1 MHHKEIEEQ
10 PAVAGTSVSVL
21 DEDLKRE
28 RDIEEGSTSVES
40 DGPTIDDPNIVNW
53 DSPDD
58 PANPQNWSMKKKT
71 ITVVI
76 VSSITFVTPLA
87 SSIFAP
93 SIDQVMSEFHSTNE
107 QLASFIVSV
116 YLIGYCFGPLA
127 IAPLSEMY
135 GRLPLYHICNV
146 LFIIFNVA
154 CALAPNLG
162 GLIAFRLLAGL
173 AGSCPLT
180 IGAGSLA
187 DMISREKRGA
197 AMSSWALGP
206 LFGPVIGPIG
216 KSIFVL
222 CESQAKTDEPSWWIS
237 LASQELAMVVLG
249 RVYHCKQTYRIG
261 KVSKLTEQKT
271 GAITVF
277 AFLFMRET
285 YAYAIL
291 EKKAKKLRKET
302 GNPKLRSALDKGTTT
317 KELFSLAMVRPTKML
332 LFAPIVSLLS
342 LYMALVYGYLYLLFT
357 AMPSLF
363 EGEYHFSRGSV
374 GLSYLGIGTGS
385 ILGLVIAGAT
395 SDPMVRYL
403 AKKNGGDVKPEYR
416 LPFMFIACIIIPAGL
431 FLFGWSAEYKTH
443 WILPIVGTAFL
454 GCGMIIV
461 FMAISVYLVDAY
473 IEYAASAIAASTVLR
488 SLVGAL
494 LPLAGRSMYK
504 SLGYGWG
511 TSLLGF
517 IAAAA
522 IPLPLIFYKYGEK
535 IRSRN
540 LFDAKF

>member
-1 MHHKEIEEQ
+1 MKHVEVDDQ
-10 PAVAGTSVSVL
+10 LVSAATPAPIPE
-21 DEDLKRE
+21 EDLKKSE
-28 RDIEEGSTSVES
+28 RDLEEGSTSVEFDDPPS
-40 DGPTIDDPNIVNW
+40 DDPNIVNW
-53 DSPDD
+53 DGPDD

-71 ITVVI
+71 INVI
-76 VSSITFVTPLA
+76 LVSSVTFVTPLA

-93 SIDQVMSEFHSTNE
+93 SIDQVMREFHSTNE

-116 YLIGYCFGPLA
+116 YLLGYCFGPLV

-146 LFIIFNVA
+146 LFVAFTVA
-154 CALAPNLG
+154 CAKAPNLG

-187 DMISREKRGA
+187 DMISKEKRGA

-206 LFGPVIGPIG
+206 LFGPVIGPIAG
-216 KSIFVL
+216 GYLSA
-222 CESQAKTDEPSWWIS
+222 AKGWRWSFW
-237 LASQELAMVVLG
+237 VVAI
-249 RVYHCKQTYRIG
+249 VA
-261 KVSKLTEQKT
+261 
-271 GAITVF
+271 GAITIV
-277 AFLFMRET
+277 AFIFMRET
-285 YAYAIL
+285 YAYALL

-302 GNPKLRSALDKGTTT
+302 GNTKLRSILDNGTTT
-317 KELFSLAMVRPTKML
+317 KEVFRLAITRPTKML

-342 LYMALVYGYLYLLFT
+342 FYMALVYGYLYLLFT
-357 AMPSLF
+357 AMPTLF
-363 EGEYHFSRGSV
+363 EGEYHFSSGSV
-374 GLSYLGIGTGS
+374 GLSYIGLGVGSLTGLQEWWRAQARVS
-385 ILGLVIAGAT
+385 TSVHGGAC
-395 SDPMVRYL
+395 
-403 AKKNGGDVKPEYR
+403 
-416 LPFMFIACIIIPAGL
+416 FIVPAGL
-431 FLFGWSAEYKTH
+431 FMFGWSAEHKDH
-443 WILPIVGTAFL
+443 WIVPIIGTSFL

-461 FMAISVYLVDAY
+461 FMCISVYLVDAY
-473 IEYAASAIAASTVLR
+473 VQYAASAIAASTVLR

-522 IPLPLIFYKYGEK
+522 IPLPFIFYKYGER
-535 IRSRN
+535 IRRKN
-540 LFDAKF
+540 LFDVKF

>member
-1 MHHKEIEEQ
+1 MKHVEVDDQ
-10 PAVAGTSVSVL
+10 LVSAATAAPIPE
-21 DEDLKRE
+21 EDLKKSE
-28 RDIEEGSTSVES
+28 RDLEEGSTSVEFDDPPS
-40 DGPTIDDPNIVNW
+40 DDPNIVNW
-53 DSPDD
+53 DGPDD

-71 ITVVI
+71 INVI
-76 VSSITFVTPLA
+76 LVSSVTFVTPLA

-93 SIDQVMSEFHSTNE
+93 SIDQVMREFHSTNE

-116 YLIGYCFGPLA
+116 YLLGYCFGPLV

-146 LFIIFNVA
+146 LFVAFTVA
-154 CALAPNLG
+154 CAKAPNLG

-187 DMISREKRGA
+187 DMISKEKRGA

-206 LFGPVIGPIG
+206 LFGPVIGPIAG
-216 KSIFVL
+216 GYLSA
-222 CESQAKTDEPSWWIS
+222 AKGWRWSFW
-237 LASQELAMVVLG
+237 VVAI
-249 RVYHCKQTYRIG
+249 VA
-261 KVSKLTEQKT
+261 
-271 GAITVF
+271 GAITIV
-277 AFLFMRET
+277 AFIFMRET
-285 YAYAIL
+285 YAYALL

-302 GNPKLRSALDKGTTT
+302 GNTKLRSILDNGTTT
-317 KELFSLAMVRPTKML
+317 KEVFRLAITRPTKML

-342 LYMALVYGYLYLLFT
+342 FYMALVYGYLYLLFT
-357 AMPSLF
+357 AMPALF
-363 EGEYHFSRGSV
+363 EAEYHFSSGSV
-374 GLSYLGIGTGS
+374 GLSYIGLGVGS
-385 ILGLVIAGAT
+385 LTGLVISGASIDRFAQYLT
-395 SDPMVRYL
+395 S
-403 AKKNGGDVKPEYR
+403 KNGGEPKPEYR
-416 LPFMFIACIIIPAGL
+416 LPFMGGACFIVPAGL
-431 FLFGWSAEYKTH
+431 FMFGWSAEHKDH
-443 WILPIVGTAFL
+443 WIVPIIGTSFL

-461 FMAISVYLVDAY
+461 FMCISVYLVDAY
-473 IEYAASAIAASTVLR
+473 VQYAASAIAASTVLR

-522 IPLPLIFYKYGEK
+522 IPLPFIFYKYGER
-535 IRSRN
+535 IRRKN
-540 LFDAKF
+540 LFDVKF

>member
-1 MHHKEIEEQ
+1 MKHVEVDDQLVSAATPAPIPEEDFKK
-10 PAVAGTSVSVL
+10 S
-21 DEDLKRE
+21 E
-28 RDIEEGSTSVES
+28 RDLEEGSTSVEF
-40 DGPTIDDPNIVNW
+40 DDPPPDDPNIVNW
-53 DSPDD
+53 DGPDD

-71 ITVVI
+71 INVI
-76 VSSITFVTPLA
+76 LVSSVTFVTPLA

-93 SIDQVMSEFHSTNE
+93 SIDQVMREFHSTNE

-116 YLIGYCFGPLA
+116 YLLGYCFGPLV

-146 LFIIFNVA
+146 LFVAFTVA
-154 CALAPNLG
+154 CAKAPNLG

-187 DMISREKRGA
+187 DMISKEKRGA

-206 LFGPVIGPIG
+206 LFGPVIGPIAG
-216 KSIFVL
+216 GYLSA
-222 CESQAKTDEPSWWIS
+222 AKGWRWSFW
-237 LASQELAMVVLG
+237 VVAI
-249 RVYHCKQTYRIG
+249 VA
-261 KVSKLTEQKT
+261 
-271 GAITVF
+271 GAITIV
-277 AFLFMRET
+277 AFIFMRET
-285 YAYAIL
+285 YAYALL

-302 GNPKLRSALDKGTTT
+302 GNTKLRSILDNGTTT
-317 KELFSLAMVRPTKML
+317 KEIFRLAITRPTKML

-342 LYMALVYGYLYLLFT
+342 FYMALVYGYLYLLFT
-357 AMPSLF
+357 AMPTLF
-363 EGEYHFSRGSV
+363 EGEYHFSSGSV
-374 GLSYLGIGTGS
+374 GLSYIGIGVGSLTGLFISGAS
-385 ILGLVIAGAT
+385 IDRFAQ
-395 SDPMVRYL
+395 YL
-403 AKKNGGDVKPEYR
+403 TNKNGGEAKPEYR
-416 LPFMFIACIIIPAGL
+416 LPFMGGACFIIPAGL
-431 FLFGWSAEYKTH
+431 FMFGWSAEHKDH
-443 WILPIVGTAFL
+443 WIVPIIGTAFL

-461 FMAISVYLVDAY
+461 FMCISVYLVDAY
-473 IEYAASAIAASTVLR
+473 IQYAASAIAASTVLR

-522 IPLPLIFYKYGEK
+522 IPLPFIFYKYGER
-535 IRSRN
+535 IRRKN
-540 LFDAKF
+540 LFDVKF